1 VKGKGN
7 RAPDGACKPRGAR
20 RASEETPFVFKED
33 VMKKTLT
40 RLALVALAALILFQT
55 DAQSQRRRTSRRTTH
70 PARPQHA
77 QAPNLPDEPA
87 VVSTAGDAQPAPTR
101 RTGTRTRQQQQ
112 STQAEND
119 QLRGTV
125 RDLSGQVEQ
134 LSGQLNQ
141 MKADQRAM
149 FELERLTRAEQ
160 RAEQLRTQLREV
172 TDKEF
177 QLQERLA
184 EIAYESQPDA
194 IQRRSALIG
203 SLNPSAVRDAIAQ
216 QLERERL
223 RINKQLE
230 LLGASHTRLEASV
243 NAADAEVE
251 RLRQRVEAADQAQ
264 QLPPTPGTEA
274 TNAVTPTPQPS
285 PTPTPAQP
293 PELP

>member
-1 VKGKGN
+1 
-7 RAPDGACKPRGAR
+7 
-20 RASEETPFVFKED
+20 
-33 VMKKTLT
+33 MKKSLA
-40 RLALVALAALILFQT
+40 RLALAALAALILFQA

-70 PARPQHA
+70 PARPQPV
-77 QAPNLPDEPA
+77 QAPNLPDEPS
-87 VVSTAGDAQPAPTR
+87 VVSTADDTQPAPTR
-101 RTGTRTRQQQQ
+101 RTTARTRQQQ

-119 QLRGTV
+119 QLHGTV

-149 FELERLTRAEQ
+149 FDLERLTRAEQ

-184 EIAYESQPDA
+184 EIAYESEPDA

-216 QLERERL
+216 QLERERV

-243 NAADAEVE
+243 NTADAEVE

-264 QLPPTPGTEA
+264 QSSPTPGTEA

-293 PELP
+293 PM

>member
-1 VKGKGN
+1 
-7 RAPDGACKPRGAR
+7 
-20 RASEETPFVFKED
+20 
-33 VMKKTLT
+33 MKNTLA
-40 RLALVALAALILFQT
+40 RLALAALAALILFQA
-55 DAQSQRRRTSRRTTH
+55 DVQSQRRRTSRRTTN
-70 PARPQHA
+70 PARPQHV
-77 QAPNLPDEPA
+77 QAPNLPDEPS
-87 VVSTAGDAQPAPTR
+87 VVSTADDTQPAPPR
-101 RTGTRTRQQQQ
+101 RTNARTRQQQ

-149 FELERLTRAEQ
+149 YDLERLTRAEQ
-160 RAEQLRTQLREV
+160 RAELLRTQLREV

-203 SLNPSAVRDAIAQ
+203 SLNPSAVRDAISQ
-216 QLERERL
+216 QLERERV

-230 LLGASHTRLEASV
+230 LLAASRTRLEASV
-243 NAADAEVE
+243 STADAEVE
-251 RLRQRVEAADQAQ
+251 RLRQRVEASDQAQ

-293 PELP
+293 PR